1 MDDNKMVIG
10 LISRLTNQKGLDL
23 VNDVIPGIMD
33 GNTQVGEICREYL
46 CSSGNIDK
54 QAIVVYPMVGN
65 SADLTRGFVVSVL
78 DQVYEE
84 DMPTEVF
91 NVSSEPIHN
100 GSVAFDK
107 SANSISSYIA
117 GTKAAPAQFLS
128 ISNSGEIKAVE
139 ALSDETLTTAPYYA
153 TDASGNNYGIVKI
166 GTQYLS
172 LIHI

>member
-91 NVSSEPIHN
+91 NVSQNPFIMEVWPLTN
-100 GSVAFDK
+100 RR
-107 SANSISSYIA
+107 NSISSYIA
-117 GTKAAPAQFLS
+117 GTKGRSWPS
-128 ISNSGEIKAVE
+128 S
-139 ALSDETLTTAPYYA
+139 
-153 TDASGNNYGIVKI
+153 
-166 GTQYLS
+166 YL
-172 LIHI
+172 LAIPVR